1 MYFKVRKLLEFTI
14 YTHAVPVPSPSQI
27 YFVSNPEQRILVKK
41 QQLNKM
47 AAADLKMND
56 LDSVLDLVHQQAGKF
71 FTAM

>member
-1 MYFKVRKLLEFTI
+1 
-14 YTHAVPVPSPSQI
+14 
-27 YFVSNPEQRILVKK
+27 
-41 QQLNKM
+41 M

>member
-1 MYFKVRKLLEFTI
+1 MKITGIYN
-14 YTHAVPVPSPSQI
+14 YTHTLPVPSPPQI

-41 QQLNKM
+41 KQPRNNM